1 MKEYEY
7 IMEALEGYLCDELTC
22 IICSENYRNIS
33 YEQGYRDLYLKYRKL
48 HKDFEDNRTKFM
60 DPSQEKSNKEE
71 FYHQCQK
78 ERETIRNRFQKDM
91 RTCVDFDI
99 DVFANQYLSR
109 LEEEE
114 KRTTAKRICLYPYLV
129 SVLREKGRVEK

>member
-22 IICSENYRNIS
+22 IICSENYRNRS
-33 YEQGYRDLYLKYRKL
+33 YEQGYRDLYFKYRNL
-48 HKDFEDNRTKFM
+48 HKDFENNRTNFM
-60 DPSQEKSNKEE
+60 DPSREKSIKEA
-71 FYHQCQK
+71 FYHQCQE
-78 ERETIRNRFQKDM
+78 ERESVRNRFQKDM
-91 RTCVDFDI
+91 QVCVDFDI
-99 DVFANQYLSR
+99 DVYAKQYLNQ

-129 SVLREKGRVEK
+129 SVMREKGRVEK